1 MLSREEKI
9 SATAY
14 YTVKCVQCVAHCKL
28 DMKKAEASYIKRGKS
43 PLVVKFL
50 SLDFRALKVTPFSKK
65 ALLLLQH
72 K

>member
-14 YTVKCVQCVAHCKL
+14 TVYSVLFTAN
-28 DMKKAEASYIKRGKS
+28 MKKAEASYIKRGKS